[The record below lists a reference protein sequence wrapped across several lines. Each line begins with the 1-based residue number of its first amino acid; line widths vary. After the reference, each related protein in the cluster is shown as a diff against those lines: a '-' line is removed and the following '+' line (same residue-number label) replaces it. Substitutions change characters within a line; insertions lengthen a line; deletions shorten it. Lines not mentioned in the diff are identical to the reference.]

1 MSNKIN
7 IEELKGEIE
16 DGYIEDFSDL
26 VRFIE
31 GEAPYEILYYIDDY
45 TIQQY
50 AKHNYDFIEESDA
63 KIDILDN
70 FSAEQITKYLCN
82 GNPDIAEVIGEFER
96 LFQFNGS
103 LTVMDKFQEFLKQF

>member
-7 IEELKGEIE
+7 IEELKQEIK

-26 VRFIE
+26 IRFIE
-31 GEAPYEILYYIDDY
+31 GEAPNEILYYIDDY
-45 TIQQY
+45 EIEQY
-50 AKHNYDFIEESDA
+50 AKNNCSLIGENEA

-70 FSAEQITKYLCN
+70 FSTQQIIKYLCN
-82 GNPDIAEVIGEFER
+82 GSPEMAEVIEDMER
-96 LFQFNGS
+96 VFQFNGT

>member
-26 VRFIE
+26 IRFIE
-31 GEAPYEILYYIDDY
+31 GEAPNEILYYIDDY

-50 AKHNYDFIEESDA
+50 AKHHYDFVDEEDV

-70 FSAEQITKYLCN
+70 FSTQQIIKYLCN
-82 GNPDIAEVIGEFER
+82 GSPEMAEVIEDMER
-96 LFQFNGS
+96 VFQFNGT